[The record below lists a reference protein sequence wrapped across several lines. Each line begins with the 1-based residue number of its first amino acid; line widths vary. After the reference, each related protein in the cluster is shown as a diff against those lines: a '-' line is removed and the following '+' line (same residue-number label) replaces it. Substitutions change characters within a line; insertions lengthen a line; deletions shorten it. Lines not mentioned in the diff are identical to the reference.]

1 MFKRMCIYFLL
12 AKLQAFYKFKIMK
25 ETIENQNKER
35 IKIFN
40 TNWAREFMSNDV
52 FKYCKEKKIQQL
64 NVTNTTY

>member
-1 MFKRMCIYFLL
+1 
-12 AKLQAFYKFKIMK
+12 MK

-52 FKYCKEKKIQQL
+52 FKILQRKQ
-64 NVTNTTY
+64 NSTTECD